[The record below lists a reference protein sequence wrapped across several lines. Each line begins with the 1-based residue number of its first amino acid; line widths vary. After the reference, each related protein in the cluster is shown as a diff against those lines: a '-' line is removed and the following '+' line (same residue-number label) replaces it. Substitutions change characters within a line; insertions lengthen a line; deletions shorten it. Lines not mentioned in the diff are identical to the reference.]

1 MTFWYKKSAY
11 YIENESHTIPLLQTH
26 NSQIGIDRSPSYD
39 IPQLPAG
46 RESDI
51 RSVAL
56 FRASCF
62 GKTKQKNTKYKIQVL
77 KYKVQI
83 LKDRPTLNKRQRYWF
98 SVFNCDVH
106 FSFFYDCKVKAT
118 MKFNPKTKNIAT
130 QLNIKIHFEVVT
142 NNFLMCSYLPYQ
154 IYWRSNTYLKE
165 KRKLQ
170 WLLKAGSDFYNI
182 CFWSKFNLNKWL
194 NNWSEICK

>member
-1 MTFWYKKSAY
+1 MNVEIKVKSAK
-11 YIENESHTIPLLQTH
+11 YIENETHAILLLQTH
-26 NSQIGIDRSPSYD
+26 NSQLGIDRSPSYD

-56 FRASCF
+56 LRASCF

-83 LKDRPTLNKRQRYWF
+83 LKDRPTLNKRQWYWF

-130 QLNIKIHFEVVT
+130 QPNIKIHFEVVT
-142 NNFLMCSYLPYQ
+142 NDFFDVFIPVLSD
-154 IYWRSNTYLKE
+154 
-165 KRKLQ
+165 
-170 WLLKAGSDFYNI
+170 LLKIEYVPEREKKITMIVESRQ
-182 CFWSKFNLNKWL
+182 
-194 NNWSEICK
+194 

>member
-1 MTFWYKKSAY
+1 MTIEYEMKSAK
-11 YIENESHTIPLLQTH
+11 YIENETHAILLLQTH
-26 NSQIGIDRSPSYD
+26 NSQLGIDRSPSYD

-98 SVFNCDVH
+98 SVFQLQCP
-106 FSFFYDCKVKAT
+106 FF
-118 MKFNPKTKNIAT
+118 I
-130 QLNIKIHFEVVT
+130 
-142 NNFLMCSYLPYQ
+142 FL
-154 IYWRSNTYLKE
+154 
-165 KRKLQ
+165 
-170 WLLKAGSDFYNI
+170 
-182 CFWSKFNLNKWL
+182 
-194 NNWSEICK
+194 